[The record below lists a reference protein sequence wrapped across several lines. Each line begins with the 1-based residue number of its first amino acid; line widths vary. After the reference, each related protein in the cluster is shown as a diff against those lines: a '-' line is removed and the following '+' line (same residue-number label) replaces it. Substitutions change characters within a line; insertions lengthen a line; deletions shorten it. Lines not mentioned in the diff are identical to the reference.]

1 MRTFVPPKE
10 TVTMNYEELL
20 ASRSD
25 GKLNKTQL
33 PIGEYYRMQVDGK
46 YRGVV
51 DINQELND
59 SIVFSEALK
68 AECAQNRTL
77 AHRYQLHFTPAGEG
91 SDTTQLEVE
100 TGVFLSLEQLLSDTP
115 AAIAEKEFF
124 VNLLQNLV
132 EVTSYLHEKGIWH
145 ICYSPKTVF
154 IRKGDR
160 AAMLLSHGSFYLG
173 MNDQAAFYGG
183 DASYVAPE
191 VLAHGTIDSRCDVY
205 SLGKL
210 METLLARMGMP
221 LEYKKIVKKAISEK
235 PEDRYASP
243 EELLKAVQ
251 RNRNTYKSVLM
262 FAAAVVIA
270 LVCVGLFFD
279 SMPESTQVEF
289 VKPVP
294 RQATDDLIDDG
305 FSPEELGVTNAD
317 SIQDEDYEARRNFQ
331 AKAEQI
337 FRKKYEIE
345 ADRILSKIYNKD
357 YMSNSEKK
365 FLSESQS
372 TIDELMKM
380 QQKLGEEADLTP
392 ERSQLI
398 ATEIIDRITEKK
410 KREMGNTNKYGIQK

>member
-1 MRTFVPPKE
+1 
-10 TVTMNYEELL
+10 MNYEELL

-337 FRKKYEIE
+337 FRKKYEKE

>member
-1 MRTFVPPKE
+1 
-10 TVTMNYEELL
+10 MNYEELL

-51 DINQELND
+51 DIRQELND

-100 TGVFLSLEQLLSDTP
+100 TGVFLSLEQLLTDTP

-173 MNDQAAFYGG
+173 MNDQTAFYGA

-191 VLAHGTIDSRCDVY
+191 VLSHGTIDSRCDVY

-210 METLLARMGMP
+210 METLLVRMGMP
-221 LEYKKIVKKAISEK
+221 LEYKKIVKKAVSEK
-235 PEDRYASP
+235 PEDRYATP

-262 FAAAVVIA
+262 FAAAVAIA

-317 SIQDEDYEARRNFQ
+317 SIQDATQLSGEGRRD
-331 AKAEQI
+331 I
-337 FRKKYEIE
+337 
-345 ADRILSKIYNKD
+345 
-357 YMSNSEKK
+357 
-365 FLSESQS
+365 
-372 TIDELMKM
+372 
-380 QQKLGEEADLTP
+380 P
-392 ERSQLI
+392 
-398 ATEIIDRITEKK
+398 
-410 KREMGNTNKYGIQK
+410 

>member
-1 MRTFVPPKE
+1 
-10 TVTMNYEELL
+10 MNYEELL

-51 DINQELND
+51 DIRQELND

-68 AECAQNRTL
+68 TECAQNRTL
-77 AHRYQLHFTPAGEG
+77 ANRYQLHFTPAGEG
-91 SDTTQLEVE
+91 GNITQLEVE
-100 TGVFLSLEQLLSDTP
+100 TGVFLSLEQLLTDTP

-132 EVTSYLHEKGIWH
+132 EVTSYLHEKGIRH

-154 IRKGDR
+154 VRKGDR

-173 MNDQAAFYGG
+173 MNDLKAFYGS
-183 DASYVAPE
+183 DVSYVAPE
-191 VLAHGTIDSRCDVY
+191 VLSRGTIDNRCDVY

-210 METLLARMGMP
+210 METLLVRMGMP
-221 LEYKKIVKKAISEK
+221 LEYKKIVKKATSEK
-235 PEDRYASP
+235 PEDRYATP

-262 FAAAVVIA
+262 FAAAVAIA

-317 SIQDEDYEARRNFQ
+317 SIQDEDYEARRNYQ
-331 AKAEQI
+331 AKAEEI

-357 YMSNSEKK
+357 YMSSSEKK

-372 TIDELMKM
+372 TIDELMKT

-410 KREMGNTNKYGIQK
+410 KREMGGGSNKYGIQKSKIKDKI